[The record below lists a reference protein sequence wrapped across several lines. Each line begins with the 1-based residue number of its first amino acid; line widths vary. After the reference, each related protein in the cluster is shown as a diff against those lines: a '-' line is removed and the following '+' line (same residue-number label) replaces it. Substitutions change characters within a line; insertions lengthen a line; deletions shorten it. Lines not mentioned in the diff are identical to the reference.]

1 MRQAL
6 ESIVGAEVLASALA
20 TLSPDLR
27 AEYETITLLSW
38 VRLSTSSQVV
48 DAAAERS
55 GWNPERLYDAAVR
68 RGVEQS
74 FRTFWKVLLHFTNDE
89 ALFARA
95 PVLYAKTRNVGV
107 LAMHALGPGH
117 AEARIVGWPQMNER
131 AIRAVGI
138 GLRVTLEAAGRR
150 DVRGTWTRRSDG
162 AAYQFRWR
170 TPVRE
175 AGLGVV
181 RRDEAERFNQ
191 RPV

>member
-6 ESIVGAEVLASALA
+6 EGIVGAEVLASALA
-20 TLSPDLR
+20 SLPHELR

-48 DAAAERS
+48 DAVAERA

-74 FRTFWKVLLHFTNDE
+74 YRTFWKVLFHFTDDE

-131 AIRAVGI
+131 AIRSVGI
-138 GLRVTLEAAGRR
+138 GLRVTLEMAGRR

-170 TPVRE
+170 TAVRE
-175 AGLGVV
+175 VGLGAVS
-181 RRDEAERFNQ
+181 REEGERFTQ